1 MPAPVTSQLC
11 KNGDPGP
18 QSFASQLPEPH
29 ADLGRFDLDRQTI
42 SVTGPVD
49 ANLTAGGRQR
59 QTSTLACL
67 SPLPSLIQMPFDERV
82 QAGIEIKQGSRV
94 PVPVDDRVSAR
105 GDLAWAISVGGIG
118 VVGFA
123 VLLLF
128 TWYYAA
134 TLFLIFAGMLLGV
147 ALNAMTNL
155 LGRVIQ
161 LPHALRLTIVCL
173 VLAGLLSGVV
183 FLGGTTIAQQ
193 AKVLSDTI
201 KSQLVTVKGFLEKN
215 GIDTGYFDLGN
226 PAATAPGSPSSETPA
241 AAPARTLPSASEF
254 ASSGGAIVSQT
265 LKLLL
270 GTLSAVGNFFIVLFL
285 GLTFAA
291 QPNVY
296 RKGLLF
302 MAPARHRDRATII
315 VDRIGD
321 TLERWLIA
329 QILTMAAVF
338 LVTWIGLALIGI
350 QSSFILGI
358 QAGLLAF
365 IPTVGALLAGLIVVL
380 ASLASGWVAAL
391 SAFLL
396 FLGVHALESY
406 ILTPI
411 IQRQALDIPPAT
423 LFAFQILL
431 GVVFGIWGL
440 ALALPLMA
448 IVKVMIDYFKAEEIT
463 PAAAAA

>member
-1 MPAPVTSQLC
+1 M
-11 KNGDPGP
+11 
-18 QSFASQLPEPH
+18 
-29 ADLGRFDLDRQTI
+29 
-42 SVTGPVD
+42 
-49 ANLTAGGRQR
+49 
-59 QTSTLACL
+59 
-67 SPLPSLIQMPFDERV
+67 
-82 QAGIEIKQGSRV
+82 
-94 PVPVDDRVSAR
+94 PVPIDDRVSTR
-105 GDLAWAISVGGIG
+105 NDLAWAISMGGIG
-118 VVGFA
+118 AIGFA
-123 VLLLF
+123 ALLLF
-128 TWYYAA
+128 AWFFAN
-134 TLFLIFAGMLLGV
+134 TLFLIFAGILLGV

-155 LGRVIQ
+155 LGRVIG

-183 FLGGTTIAQQ
+183 FLGGSTIAQQ

-201 KSQLVTVKGFLEKN
+201 KSQLVNVKGFLEQH
-215 GIDTGYFDLGN
+215 GIDASYFDLGN
-226 PAATAPGSPSSETPA
+226 AGAASSSSSTPSTPGATPSRNIPGA
-241 AAPARTLPSASEF
+241 DAL

-270 GTLSAVGNFFIVLFL
+270 GTVSAVGNFFIVLFL

-291 QPNVY
+291 QPGVY
-296 RKGLLF
+296 RSGLLF
-302 MAPARHRDRATII
+302 MTPARHRARATVI
-315 VDRIGD
+315 VDRISD

-391 SAFLL
+391 SAFIL

-448 IVKVMIDYFKAEEIT
+448 IAKVMIDYFKAEEVAPET
-463 PAAAAA
+463 AAA

>member
-1 MPAPVTSQLC
+1 
-11 KNGDPGP
+11 
-18 QSFASQLPEPH
+18 
-29 ADLGRFDLDRQTI
+29 
-42 SVTGPVD
+42 
-49 ANLTAGGRQR
+49 
-59 QTSTLACL
+59 
-67 SPLPSLIQMPFDERV
+67 LIPTPFDERV
-82 QAGIEIKQGSRV
+82 RSGIDIKRGSNL
-94 PVPVDDRVSAR
+94 PDTVDDRISAR

-118 VVGFA
+118 VVAFA
-123 VLLLF
+123 ALLLF
-128 TWYYAA
+128 AWYFAA

-183 FLGGTTIAQQ
+183 FLGGSTMAQQ

-201 KSQLVTVKGFLEKN
+201 KSQLVTVKAFLEKN
-215 GIDTGYFDLGN
+215 GVDTSYFDLGN
-226 PAATAPGSPSSETPA
+226 PAATTSASPASETPTP
-241 AAPARTLPSASEF
+241 APPRALPSASEF
-254 ASSGGAIVSQT
+254 ASSGGAIVTQT

-270 GTLSAVGNFFIVLFL
+270 GTVSAVGNFFIVLFL

-291 QPNVY
+291 QPSVY

-302 MAPARHRDRATII
+302 MAPARHRDRATVI

-380 ASLASGWVAAL
+380 ASLASGWVAAI
-391 SAFLL
+391 SAFVL

-406 ILTPI
+406 VLTPI

-448 IVKVMIDYFKAEEIT
+448 IVKVMIDYFKAEEDT
-463 PAAAAA
+463 PVAA